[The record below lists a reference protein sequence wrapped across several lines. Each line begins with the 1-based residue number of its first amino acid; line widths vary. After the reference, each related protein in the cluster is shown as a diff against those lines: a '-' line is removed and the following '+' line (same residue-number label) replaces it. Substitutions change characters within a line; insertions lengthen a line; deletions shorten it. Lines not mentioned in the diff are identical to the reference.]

1 MGGVGLPEPE
11 PEPEREPEP
20 DREPEPEREPKPG
33 PKPRVQG
40 SGVRG
45 QGSDPGAAVTMAD
58 LESLVKMTG

>member
-45 QGSDPGAAVTMAD
+45 QGSDPRGPP
-58 LESLVKMTG
+58 